1 MVVGDVAPSAAVKP
15 PEPRKARPLRV
26 WGRRSWPGPIRGA
39 RRTRWRGFDR
49 KNRTRG
55 EGMAEGRFG
64 QVGVTLASN
73 PGCGEGK
80 LGAPRLVSPPV
91 MEGEHLE
98 TKREH
103 RTRLN

>member
-1 MVVGDVAPSAAVKP
+1 
-15 PEPRKARPLRV
+15 
-26 WGRRSWPGPIRGA
+26 
-39 RRTRWRGFDR
+39 
-49 KNRTRG
+49 
-55 EGMAEGRFG
+55 MAEGRFG